1 MTQAQAEAEKILALA
16 ETRAQEV
23 KQRIELQVEQDIE
36 RMKTA
41 ANQEMDSEKD
51 KAIAQ
56 LRSILA
62 SKALAKVE
70 SQLQETLDEN
80 AQQQLIDSSIGR
92 LGGQL

>member
-1 MTQAQAEAEKILALA
+1 
-16 ETRAQEV
+16 
-23 KQRIELQVEQDIE
+23 
-36 RMKTA
+36 
-41 ANQEMDSEKD
+41 MDSEKD